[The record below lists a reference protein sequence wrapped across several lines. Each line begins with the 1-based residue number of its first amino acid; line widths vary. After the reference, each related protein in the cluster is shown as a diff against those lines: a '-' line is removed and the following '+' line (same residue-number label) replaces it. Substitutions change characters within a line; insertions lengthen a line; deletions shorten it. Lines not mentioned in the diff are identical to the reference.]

1 MLWVIVAGLQQSMP
15 RRQTRG
21 YERPYAM
28 NGEVATLES
37 SFPDEKSDISDE

>member
-1 MLWVIVAGLQQSMP
+1 MGYSCGVAAVNALLSNKRVG
-15 RRQTRG
+15 
-21 YERPYAM
+21 RPYAM